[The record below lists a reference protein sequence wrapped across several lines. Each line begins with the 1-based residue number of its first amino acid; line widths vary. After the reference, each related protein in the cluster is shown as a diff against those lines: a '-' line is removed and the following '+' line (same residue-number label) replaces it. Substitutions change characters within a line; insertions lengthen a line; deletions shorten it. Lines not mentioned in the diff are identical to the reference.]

1 DFMRH
6 NADEMTLYQMAIE
19 LIN

>member
-1 DFMRH
+1 MRH
-6 NADEMTLYQMAIE
+6 NADEMTLYLMAIE